1 MKRKIFITIFA
12 ASIVFIFS
20 PAARSQSREVLKTDD
35 LLVTFGGYFKN
46 LTTLSSYGDD
56 ESWDNAM
63 KLRLKTEVSW
73 RGRVKLVLHYELS
86 AMLGESLRDPS
97 FVDIASRDPDDFLEL
112 YSVIQSS
119 EDILARHMLDR
130 CYLSIFFDS
139 FTLSVGRQRIA
150 WGTARFI
157 SPTDLF
163 NPFDPA
169 EIDKEEKI
177 GVDAAVFEIPLGGF
191 SGLSLVF
198 VPSRDIN
205 DASYAFRIYTNIF
218 DYDFSV
224 MAGRFRDKEVF
235 GFDFA
240 GQIKGLAVFG
250 ELAYFIEDTKDE
262 YFVTD
267 PLSPFGFSPKTSKEE
282 YFRASI
288 GAQYIFP
295 NTFSVLIEYYYN
307 GKGKSNKDDYNLSSL
322 TDGSELTLARDY
334 LFLSLGYEFAPLIR
348 GDFSAFFNID
358 DESILFSPSV
368 EYSLTEDLYLTIG
381 LQIGTGDSGSEYG
394 MNPDIYFLQMRYY
407 F

>member
-1 MKRKIFITIFA
+1 MKRKFFIAIFA
-12 ASIVFIFS
+12 FFLIPVFSSVAF
-20 PAARSQSREVLKTDD
+20 SQSKEILKTDD
-35 LLVTFGGYFKN
+35 LLITFGGYFKN

-56 ESWDNAM
+56 ESWDNVA
-63 KLRLKTEVSW
+63 KLRLKTEASW
-73 RGRVKLVLHYELS
+73 RGRVKLVLHYEIS
-86 AMLGESLRDPS
+86 AMLGESLKNPS
-97 FVDIASRDPDDFLEL
+97 FREIASRDPDDFLEL
-112 YSVIQSS
+112 YSVIQNS
-119 EDILARHMLDR
+119 EDILARHTLDR
-130 CYLSIFFDS
+130 CYLSIFFDN
-139 FTLSVGRQRIA
+139 FTLSIGRQRIA

-198 VPSRDIN
+198 VPSRNIN
-205 DASYAFRIYTNIF
+205 DASYAFRIYTNVF

-240 GQIKGLAVFG
+240 GQIKDLAVFG
-250 ELAYFIEDTKDE
+250 ELAYFIEDTIDE
-262 YFVTD
+262 YLVLD
-267 PLSPFGFSPKTSKEE
+267 PLSPFGFSSKRSKKE
-282 YFRASI
+282 YLRASI

-295 NTFSVLIEYYYN
+295 NTFSVTLEYYYN

-322 TDGSELTLARDY
+322 ADGSELTLAKNY
-334 LFLSLGYEFAPLIR
+334 LFLSLGYEFAPLVR
-348 GDFSAFFNID
+348 GDFSAFLNID
-358 DESILFSPSV
+358 DESMLFSPSV
-368 EYSLTEDLYLTIG
+368 EYSMTEDLYLTIG
-381 LQIGTGDSGSEYG
+381 LQIGTGDSDSEYG